1 MSNIRKGYNREH
13 VYEPSDHWGRH
24 GVAQRVRLH
33 PAHII
38 HMRIDAHQRMNAE
51 MTQMAVMSDRLG
63 CMVLNWVGAQD
74 LPHPEDRW
82 KLIEEEARYY
92 ENLSKFQRGK
102 MLGREALYFA
112 ECLEI
117 KLPFYRGEK

>member
-13 VYEPSDHWGRH
+13 VYEPGTNWERQRIPS
-24 GVAQRVRLH
+24 RVRLH
-33 PAHII
+33 QAHII
-38 HMRIDAHQRMNAE
+38 HIPIDAHQRMNAQ

-63 CMVLNWVGAQD
+63 GMVLDWVSSQD
-74 LPHPEDRW
+74 LGHPEDRW
-82 KLIEEEARYY
+82 QLIEEEARYY

-117 KLPFYRGEK
+117 KLPFYRGEA